1 MSFFTGSL
9 LGKTPLTGVAVLVIV
24 VSGILVDTIR
34 ADNDNFYGNVTRF
47 DDIISKVHQNYVE
60 KIDSKALVD
69 SAINGMMSN
78 LDPHTTYFEQKA
90 FEELRIHTEGRFGG
104 LGIQISIRDNVLTVM
119 TPIEGTP
126 ASRAGI
132 QSGDQIIEIEGKSTK
147 GIKLDDAVSKLRGE
161 PGTIVTILIRRKGED
176 KPITYKLTREIIEIK
191 SVPFAG
197 VFNDSIGY
205 VRLTQFSEN
214 SGQELEQSLKILL
227 KKNIKAIILDLRLN
241 PGGLLPTAIEV
252 AAKFLPRKSLVVFT
266 RGRAPG
272 QNKEYSVDAM
282 PVVPA
287 AVPMVVLVN
296 AGSASA
302 SEIVAGAI
310 QDWDRGIILGDTTFG
325 KGSVQSIFPLNDK
338 AYHLK
343 LTTAF
348 YYTPSGRCINKPENA
363 VRTAHANIDD
373 GEVDSAA
380 IGDAAAG
387 DSAAPPRD
395 TTIYRTK
402 NNRVVYGGGGII
414 PDTVVLPSVPD
425 HLISALFRNDAFF
438 RFANNEYPRLQKRK
452 TKIEVGMKIDDG
464 IMKAFRVFLDSTKFQ
479 FKTYAGVVF
488 DDFKARIGIIDTG
501 DTAAKKTT
509 AVNNEAQLTKEDLTS
524 VKSAAEQIEKVLA
537 RQMEL
542 EFAGQDTRIRNYIR
556 EALLVRELGQD
567 NDIVYK
573 SLLEDDNQ
581 FKAALE
587 LLTAKGAYARLLK
600 PAPAKN

>member
-1 MSFFTGSL
+1 MGFFTGSL
-9 LGKTPLTGVAVLVIV
+9 LGKTPLAGVAVLVIV
-24 VSGILVDTIR
+24 VSGMLVDTIR

-47 DDIISKVHQNYVE
+47 DDVISKVHQNYVE
-60 KIDSKALVD
+60 KIDSKALID

-78 LDPHTTYFEQKA
+78 LDPHTTYFEEKA

-147 GIKLDDAVSKLRGE
+147 GIKLDDAVGKLRGE
-161 PGTIVTILIRRKGED
+161 PGTFVAILIRRKGED
-176 KPITYKLTREIIEIK
+176 KPIAYKLTREIIEIK

-205 VRLTQFSEN
+205 ARLTQFSEN
-214 SGQELEQSLKILL
+214 SGQELEQALRNLI
-227 KKNIKAIILDLRLN
+227 KKNVKAIILDLRFN
-241 PGGLLPTAIEV
+241 PGGLLPTAIDV

-287 AVPMVVLVN
+287 SAPLVVLVN

-302 SEIVAGAI
+302 SEIVAGAV
-310 QDWDRGIILGDTTFG
+310 QDWDRGVILGDTTFG

-363 VRTAHANIDD
+363 VRTARSNIDD
-373 GEVDSAA
+373 EE
-380 IGDAAAG
+380 G
-387 DSAAPPRD
+387 DSAAAGETGPGDSAAALRD
-395 TTIYRTK
+395 TTVYHTK
-402 NNRVVYGGGGII
+402 NNRVVHGGGGII
-414 PDTVVLPSVPD
+414 PDTVILPPAPD

-452 TKIEVGMKIDDG
+452 VKIDATMKIDDD
-464 IMKAFRVFLDSTKFQ
+464 IVKAFRAFLDSTKFQ

-488 DDFKARIGIIDTG
+488 DDFKTRIGIIDTG
-501 DTAAKKTT
+501 DTAAKRR
-509 AVNNEAQLTKEDLTS
+509 AAINNEAQLTSADLAS
-524 VKSAAEQIEKVLA
+524 VRSASEQIEKVLK
-537 RQMEL
+537 RQMDF
-542 EFAGQDTRIRNYIR
+542 EFAGQDAKIRKYIR
-556 EALLVRELGQD
+556 EALLVREIGQD
-567 NDIVYK
+567 NETVYK
-573 SLLEDDNQ
+573 YLLDDDTQ

-587 LLTAKGAYARLLK
+587 LLTVRSAYARLLK
-600 PAPAKN
+600 PASPKN